1 LRFFFSKN
9 VLLFENNVVSL
20 QRISNLTFNIMAR
33 KSREKSATGVYH
45 VMMRGTNKQNIFEE
59 TDDYIRFISI
69 LRSMVYPIDDMRK
82 PLPSRCHFYA
92 YCLMTNHVHLLIR
105 ESSEELATVIH
116 RIATAYAHYYNNK
129 YFRCGHLFQDRFKSE
144 PVNDQRYFFTLL
156 RYIHQNPMAAGLS
169 KGIDDFEWSSWKE
182 YENSRVS
189 AYGICDVRPVISR
202 MSFDELRELVSDPLP
217 KTTMILD
224 FDSGRTNLSDDEVKD
239 YLISFGLKQ
248 PTDLQLYSRER
259 RDDILRDAKQFGA
272 SIRQLVRLT
281 GISFYIVKEA

>member
-92 YCLMTNHVHLLIR
+92 YCLMTNHVIITTINT
-105 ESSEELATVIH
+105 SDVDTSFKTVL
-116 RIATAYAHYYNNK
+116 R
-129 YFRCGHLFQDRFKSE
+129 
-144 PVNDQRYFFTLL
+144 VN
-156 RYIHQNPMAAGLS
+156 P
-169 KGIDDFEWSSWKE
+169 
-182 YENSRVS
+182 
-189 AYGICDVRPVISR
+189 
-202 MSFDELRELVSDPLP
+202 
-217 KTTMILD
+217 
-224 FDSGRTNLSDDEVKD
+224 
-239 YLISFGLKQ
+239 
-248 PTDLQLYSRER
+248 
-259 RDDILRDAKQFGA
+259 
-272 SIRQLVRLT
+272 
-281 GISFYIVKEA
+281 